1 MVYEDDQARERVQ
14 KLIHREGLSQSEFA
28 GKIGRLQSNVSQIL
42 KGTRQ
47 IPRGFFA
54 DIMQAFPDLRKDWLL
69 FGEGRM
75 YESQEEPEHEH
86 PKDTRPRLP
95 KYVAEGHL
103 DDYYKGEK
111 RSLCQERNVVQQFP
125 DYEFTIILKN
135 NRMSP
140 KYERGDELAFKKATI
155 IEWGNDYL
163 LDTFEGPK
171 FKRIFD
177 KGDSIRCV
185 SYNREEYPDFL
196 IPKNLIYGYYKCVGV
211 LRIL

>member
-47 IPRGFFA
+47 IPRGFFT
-54 DIMQAFPDLRKDWLL
+54 DIIQAFPDLRKDWLL

-75 YESQEEPEHEH
+75 YESQEEPEHKH
-86 PKDTRPRLP
+86 PNDTRPRLP

-125 DYEFTIILKN
+125 DYEFTIIMKN

-177 KGDSIRCV
+177 EGDSIRCV

-196 IPKNLIYGYYKCVGV
+196 IPKDKIYGYYKCVGV

>member
-75 YESQEEPEHEH
+75 YESQEEPENEH

-111 RSLCQERNVVQQFP
+111 RKLCQERNVVQQFP

-171 FKRIFD
+171 FKRVFD
-177 KGDSIRCV
+177 EGDSIRCV
-185 SYNREEYPDFL
+185 SYNRDEYPDFL

>member
-47 IPRGFFA
+47 IPRGFFT

-75 YESQEEPEHEH
+75 YESQEEPEKDH

-111 RSLCQERNVVQQFP
+111 RELCQERNVVQQFP

>member
-103 DDYYKGEK
+103 DDYYKGDK
-111 RSLCQERNVVQQFP
+111 RELCQERNVVQQFP

-171 FKRIFD
+171 FKRVFD
-177 KGDSIRCV
+177 EGDSIRCV
-185 SYNREEYPDFL
+185 SYNRDEYPDFL